1 MRVAVTGG
9 GGRLGCAVVRQLL
22 ERGDTVRVL
31 EPGRGTPKS
40 LSGLNVELIRGSVLS
55 TDDVDAFVKGTD
67 LVIHI
72 AAKVDLDRD
81 RDGSI
86 YAVNVDGARN
96 MAEACLKHGL
106 RLAHCSSH
114 HALELK
120 PFNIP
125 HDENKPLALNDPCDY
140 HRTKALGQQLVQ
152 AMVREK
158 GLNAVIFNPGSLIG
172 PHDYEPSLI
181 GKALID
187 LFHKRIPALM
197 EVVSDY
203 VDARDVA
210 AGAIAAAERGRVGE
224 SYLLTGIVHEM
235 REFLDMWEAACG
247 VKTPRVIL
255 PIWVG
260 WAALPVTL
268 ATARLTGKPPLFSA
282 GVLRAAVSSRI
293 VLHDKAK
300 RELGFNP
307 RPARESLQDAFEFY
321 QAQGWLEAAAKAA

>member
-1 MRVAVTGG
+1 MKVAVTGG

-31 EPGRGTPKS
+31 EPGKGTPAS
-40 LSGLNVELIRGSVLS
+40 LKGLNVELVQGSVLS
-55 TDDVDAFVKGTD
+55 ADAVKSFVTGTD

-72 AAKVDLDRD
+72 AAKVNLDRD

-86 YAVNVDGARN
+86 YAVNVDGTRN
-96 MAEACLKHGL
+96 VAEACLEQGL
-106 RLAHCSSH
+106 RMAHCSSH
-114 HALELK
+114 HALTLK

-125 HDENKPLALNDPCDY
+125 HDESKPLALNDRCDY
-140 HRTKALGQQLVQ
+140 HRTKALGHQLIQGLVSE
-152 AMVREK
+152 R
-158 GLNAVIFNPGSLIG
+158 GLNATIFNPGSLIG

-181 GKALID
+181 GKALLD
-187 LFHKRIPALM
+187 LYHRRIPALM

-210 AGAIAAAERGRVGE
+210 AGAIAAAERGRNGE
-224 SYLLTGIVHEM
+224 CYLLTGIVHTM
-235 REFLDMWEAACG
+235 REFLDMWEQACG
-247 VKTPRVIL
+247 VPTPRVIL
-255 PIWVG
+255 PMWVG
-260 WAALPVTL
+260 WAALPLTL

-293 VLHDKAK
+293 VLHDKAR

-307 RPARESLQDAFEFY
+307 RPARESLADAFTFY
-321 QAQGWLEAAAKAA
+321 QAQGWLEAPAVAA